1 MERSLIRLGREQRLK
16 VLSCGVHFFLAAALT
31 ASRMPGGHAPFALGC
46 VAASGT
52 GVESLAALLGTTLGV
67 VLFFDFEEALP
78 HLAAAVLI
86 LTAGRTFRGSRLVVS
101 RRMLSMLAATV
112 FLTVSIIYVTQSL
125 APLEDALNC
134 AAAAALLACSVWFY
148 RPLLRPKQEAVD
160 TNGLLFLGLS
170 LALSMLEIQV
180 AELSLGRMLVSL
192 LLLYAANRQG
202 PQTGVAFGLAAG
214 LLADFCLGG
223 DGLLFTGAYA
233 LAGFLAGSQN
243 GRRGAASVAYIGA
256 VLVAVLPIRHS
267 LAEVLLLESMFG
279 TGVFLMLPGRLFDG
293 KRVLRE
299 EPRDTVGIEQL
310 KERLNRTAA
319 ALRDLYDSMGRSVPV
334 STEENPAIV
343 FDRAAEKVC
352 RGCALCSLCWQREY
366 TSTFNALNDATPYLM
381 ERGRAMAKDF
391 PGYFTSR
398 CIHLPDLL
406 VAVNGELSAFLLRR
420 QYRRQLEETR
430 RSARGQ
436 YAQLS
441 DLLQSTAAGLE
452 EAAPAFGDMTAERI
466 GAALRPKEGEQVC
479 GDTVVSFQ
487 TESGLLCLLLADGMG
502 SGEAARK
509 ESALTCRLLRQFLE
523 AGIQPE
529 AALKTLNSAMALR
542 GAETGS
548 FTTVDLVTCRVATG
562 ETAFYKFGAAPSYIK
577 KGGGVRRI
585 TGGALPVGL
594 RGSPAAPD
602 VTRLT
607 LSPGSFV
614 VMVSDGVADP
624 GRDEWLQDVLA
635 GWEGEDPQELAN
647 LLLRQS
653 IQRQG
658 LQDDCG
664 IQILYLPESREV
676 NLV

>member
-1 MERSLIRLGREQRLK
+1 MERSPIILGREQRLK

-31 ASRMPGGHAPFALGC
+31 ASRLPGGHAPFALGC
-46 VAASGT
+46 IAAAAAGA
-52 GVESLAALLGTTLGV
+52 ESLAALLGTTLGT
-67 VLFFDFEEALP
+67 VLFFSFEEALP

-86 LTAGRTFRGSRLVVS
+86 IAAGRAFRGSRLVVS
-101 RRMLSMLAATV
+101 RRMRSMLAATV
-112 FLTVSIIYVTQSL
+112 FLAVGIIYVTQSFS
-125 APLEDALNC
+125 PLEDALNC
-134 AAAAALLACSVWFY
+134 AASAVLVACGVWFY
-148 RPLLRPKQEAVD
+148 LPLLQPKQERLDPA
-160 TNGLLFLGLS
+160 GLLFLGLS
-170 LALSMLEIQV
+170 LAMSLLEIQV
-180 AELSLGRMLVSL
+180 AELSLGRMLMSL
-192 LLLYAANRQG
+192 LLLAAAGRQG
-202 PQTGVAFGLAAG
+202 MQLGAAAGLAAG
-214 LLADFCLGG
+214 LVADFCLGG
-223 DGLLFTGAYA
+223 DGLLFTGVYG
-233 LAGFLAGSQN
+233 LAGFLAGSRS
-243 GRRGAASVAYIGA
+243 GRRGAAAVAYIGA
-256 VLVAVLPIRHS
+256 VLLAVLPVRHA
-267 LAEVLLLESMFG
+267 LAKPLLLESMFA

-299 EPRDTVGIEQL
+299 EPRETVGMEQL
-310 KERLNRTAA
+310 KERLNRMAA
-319 ALRDLYDSMGRSVPV
+319 ALHDLYDSMGRTAPV

-352 RGCALCSLCWQREY
+352 RGCALCDLCWQREY
-366 TSTFNALNDATPYLM
+366 TGTFNALNDATPFLM

-391 PGYFTSR
+391 PGYFSSR

-406 VAVNGELSAFLLRR
+406 TAINGELSAFLMRR

-452 EAAPAFGDMTAERI
+452 EAAPAFRSAPTERI
-466 GAALRPKEGEQVC
+466 GAALRPREGEQVC
-479 GDTVVSFQ
+479 GDTVVSFR
-487 TESGLLCLLLADGMG
+487 TEGGLLCLLLADGMG
-502 SGEAARK
+502 SGEPARK

-548 FTTVDLVTCRVATG
+548 FTTVDLVTCRLATG

-577 KGGGVRRI
+577 KGGSVRRV

-594 RGSPAAPD
+594 RGTPAAPD

-607 LSPGSFV
+607 LAPGSFV
-614 VMVSDGVADP
+614 VLVSDGVADP
-624 GRDEWLQDVLA
+624 GRDEWLQDILA
-635 GWEGEDPQELAN
+635 GWEGEDPQDLAN
-647 LLLRQS
+647 LILRQS

-664 IQILYLPESREV
+664 IQVLYLPE
-676 NLV
+676 NDQAKLV

>member
-1 MERSLIRLGREQRLK
+1 MERSLIQLGREQRLK
-16 VLSCGVHFFLAAALT
+16 MLSCGVHFFLAGALT
-31 ASRMPGGHAPFALGC
+31 ASRIPGGHAPFALGC
-46 VAASGT
+46 VAAAGT
-52 GVESLAALLGTTLGV
+52 GGESLGALLGTMLGA

-86 LTAGRTFRGSRLVVS
+86 LTAGRAFRGSRLVVS
-101 RRMLSMLAATV
+101 RRMLAMLAATV
-112 FLTVSIIYVTQSL
+112 FLMVGIIYVTQSL
-125 APLEDALNC
+125 SPLEDAMNC
-134 AAAAALLACSVWFY
+134 AVAAMLLACAVWFY
-148 RPLLRPKQEAVD
+148 RPLLQPRRETLDVY
-160 TNGLLFLGLS
+160 GVWFLGLS
-170 LALSMLEIQV
+170 LSLSMLEIRV
-180 AELSLGRMLVSL
+180 AELSLGRMLMSL
-192 LLLYAANRQG
+192 LLVYTAGRQG
-202 PQTGVAFGLAAG
+202 AQSGAAAG
-214 LLADFCLGG
+214 LAMGLLTDFCLGS

-233 LAGFLAGSQN
+233 LAGFLAGKRS
-243 GRRGAASVAYIGA
+243 GRRGGTAVAYIGA
-256 VLVAVLPIRHS
+256 ILLATLPARHP
-267 LAEVLLLESMFG
+267 LAEPLLLESMFG
-279 TGVFLMLPGRLFDG
+279 TGVFLMLPGKLFDG

-299 EPRDTVGIEQL
+299 EPRDPAGMEQL
-310 KERLNRTAA
+310 KERLNRMAT
-319 ALRDLYDSMGRSVPV
+319 ALRDLYDSMGRVAPV

-352 RGCALCSLCWQREY
+352 RGCALCNLCWQKEY
-366 TSTFNALNDATPYLM
+366 TGTFNALNDATPFLL

-391 PGYFTSR
+391 PGYFSSR
-398 CIHLPDLL
+398 CIHLPELL
-406 VAVNGELSAFLLRR
+406 VAINGELSAFFMRR

-452 EAAPAFGDMTAERI
+452 EVAPAFGELPAERI

-479 GDTVVSFQ
+479 GDTVVSFR
-487 TESGLLCLLLADGMG
+487 TEGGLLCLLLADGMG

-529 AALKTLNSAMALR
+529 AALKTLNAAMALR

-548 FTTVDLVTCRVATG
+548 FTTVDLVTCRMATR

-577 KGGGVRRI
+577 KGGSVRRI
-585 TGGALPVGL
+585 TGGMLPVGL
-594 RGSPAAPD
+594 RGAPAVPD

-607 LSPGSFV
+607 LTPGSFV

-624 GRDEWLQDVLA
+624 NRDEWLQDVLA

-653 IQRQG
+653 VHRQG

-664 IQILYLPESREV
+664 IQVLYLPENGEI